1 MDTNILEK
9 SATSTFYP
17 DVKRG
22 GAHTMCEERKVCIQY
37 RRTVN
42 PEVQDF
48 NLL

>member
-1 MDTNILEK
+1 MDGNILEK

-17 DVKRG
+17 DAKRG
-22 GAHTMCEERKVCIQY
+22 GAHTMCEERKVRIQNS
-37 RRTVN
+37 RTIK